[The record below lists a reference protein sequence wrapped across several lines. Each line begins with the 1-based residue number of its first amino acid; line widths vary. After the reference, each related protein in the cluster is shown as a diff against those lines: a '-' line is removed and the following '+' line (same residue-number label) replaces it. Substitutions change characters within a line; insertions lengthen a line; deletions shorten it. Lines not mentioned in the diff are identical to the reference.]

1 MQKGMPTQLIRVCSQ
16 LDPVGHG
23 TLAELAGEIGSIDLP
38 WTENYSEYQSGGWK
52 TLALYNGNGD
62 SQSNDL
68 EDGPVMPTEVARRL
82 PRLRELIEPSG
93 GSLMWARL
101 LRLDPGACL
110 WEHTDYGAANLRRD
124 RRVRLHLPLVTNPR
138 AVLVF
143 PSHTVHMRAGH
154 WWKLSPDEERHGACN
169 FGDQPRLHVILD
181 CYLDEPLGRRLRNE
195 SLDPACVEEKP
206 ELSSSRLERL
216 ALEADALLER
226 GRLQEAEV
234 VFRRAFHRYALGT
247 VSSYDL
253 LIDYFASRR
262 HAERVAYWRV
272 QRRVF
277 LNANVPGH
285 PFFEGISG

>member
-1 MQKGMPTQLIRVCSQ
+1 MQKQIPTQLIRVCSRV
-16 LDPVGHG
+16 DPVEHG
-23 TLAELAGEIGSIDLP
+23 TIVELTREIAALDLP

-52 TLALYNGNGD
+52 TLALYNSNGD

-68 EDGPVMPTEVARRL
+68 EDGAVMPTDVARRL
-82 PRLRELIEPSG
+82 PRLRELIEQSSP
-93 GSLMWARL
+93 SLMWARL

-143 PSHTVHMRAGH
+143 PSHTVHMRAGY
-154 WWKLSPDEERHGACN
+154 WWKLSADEERHGACN

-181 CYLDEPLGRRLRNE
+181 CYLDAALSRRLSNE
-195 SLDPACVEEKP
+195 TLDPACVEEKP
-206 ELSSSRLERL
+206 PLSSSQREQL
-216 ALEADALLER
+216 ALEADALLQS
-226 GRLQEAEV
+226 GRRHEAES
-234 VFRRAFHRYALGT
+234 VFRRAFHRYALGA

-253 LIDYFASRR
+253 LVEYFESRS
-262 HAERVAYWRV
+262 HSEGAAYWRG

-285 PFFEGISG
+285 PFFEGASE